1 MWRLLRRLLNERR
14 SLVVLDAMTYRRG
27 LSKAAREGKPR
38 TTFNGWRASRS
49 SIRTILFKRI

>member
-27 LSKAAREGKPR
+27 LSKAAREGETEDYVQR
-38 TTFNGWRASRS
+38 LARVEV
-49 SIRTILFKRI
+49 LY